1 MTRSSEG
8 ASSEVD
14 ISIVMPCLDEAATVA
29 ACVSDALSWLQ
40 ESKTPGEVVVIDN
53 GSSDGSAEL
62 AAAAGARVIAEPRR
76 GKGHAVRRGIAETS
90 GEYIVLIDADGTYDL
105 RGLEALVEL
114 LRNGYDMVV
123 GNRLRGAIQPGSMP
137 WMHRYLGNP
146 LFSAVISL
154 IAGQR
159 FGDCLSGLR
168 AFRRKA
174 WFAMAPE
181 AAGFELESEMCL
193 RAGRHRLRVAEVPV
207 AYGTRQVR
215 SKLRGLTHGW
225 AIARFIVLDSAD
237 IIFFVPALLAIAAGV
252 VSLIIGV
259 VTTEGVE
266 VGSVPWQPVF
276 AGGILIP
283 GGTALITLGLAAKWL
298 AWRRGVAKPDWLI
311 RLLSA
316 DPVPIVE
323 VLLLGGCVG
332 LAAGAGLDAYL
343 LWGWTRDTPP
353 PLPLGLGAVAQTLVV
368 TGLNLIVTAMLVG
381 ILRVRSTAEAREGE
395 GSVGDPTGNGV

>member
-1 MTRSSEG
+1 MT
-8 ASSEVD
+8 ASGDRPEV
-14 ISIVMPCLDEAATVA
+14 SIILPCLNEAETVA

-40 ESKTPGEVVVIDN
+40 ESNTPGEVVVVDN

-62 AAAAGARVIAEPRR
+62 AAAAGARVITEPRR
-76 GKGHAVRRGIAETS
+76 GKGHAVRRGIEGTS
-90 GEYIVLIDADGTYDL
+90 GEYIVLADADGTYDL
-105 RGLEALVEL
+105 RHLEPLVEP
-114 LRNGYDMVV
+114 LRNGYDMVI
-123 GNRLRGAIQPGSMP
+123 GNRLRGAMEPGSMP
-137 WMHRYLGNP
+137 RVHRYLGNP
-146 LFSAVISL
+146 LFSVAISL

-168 AFRRKA
+168 AFRREP
-174 WFAMAPE
+174 WFVMAPQ

-207 AYGTRQVR
+207 AYATRQAR

-225 AIARFIVLDSAD
+225 AIARFILLDSAD

-252 VSLIIGV
+252 GSLIIGV
-259 VTTEGVE
+259 VVTEGVE

-298 AWRRGVAKPDWLI
+298 AWRRGVAKSDWLI

-316 DPVPIVE
+316 HSAPIVE
-323 VLLLGGCVG
+323 VLLLGGSVA

-343 LWGWTRDTPP
+343 LWGWSRDTPP
-353 PLPLGLGAVAQTLVV
+353 PSPLGLGAVAQTLVV

-381 ILRVRSTAEAREGE
+381 VLRVRSTFEAMEGE
-395 GSVGDPTGNGV
+395 GPGGNPEGNGV